1 MANSA
6 FDHEPTLTL
15 PVSSTNTALVT
26 WTGTGADTLG
36 NSTILVGAT
45 TMGLAADTDLLT
57 FGNGTIAITGAVTG
71 VTALTVDNLNINGN
85 TFTATSGAVNI
96 TPAAGSAI
104 VLDGAVN
111 VDAGVVTGATSIT
124 STEFVGGGVG
134 ITALAAANITAS
146 GTLPVLN
153 GSNLTA
159 LTSANLTGALP
170 AISGA
175 NLTNLPAG
183 GATINNATANELVT
197 VASTTTQLDAEAN
210 LTYDGAELNVG
221 GTSAKLVLDQGSGD
235 GYIFELR
242 STDVAHGISGYNTNT
257 YGQFMKKH
265 PTSGMLQIWGFSD
278 ADANQA
284 IGLSITGVSGIA
296 ANTTKTT
303 AAIGIVEILGGI
315 KNGSAIANAADA
327 GNILVI
333 RDAASGSAKMIVGQD
348 GDVRV
353 NENTK
358 MPSVTKGIA
367 KAWLSYDY
375 SGSTP
380 TIMGSYNIS
389 SLGDSNTGHVIV
401 YYTNSLDAAH
411 AATVGMTQTGTLG
424 SNMTGTSQST
434 TKVDIKSSNPADA
447 AADLDGSVVI
457 FGVSE

>member
-210 LTYDGAELNVG
+210 LTYDGAELKVSG
-221 GTSAKLVLDQGSGD
+221 SGAKLVLDQDSGD
-235 GYIFELR
+235 AYIFELR
-242 STDVAHGISGYNTNT
+242 STDVTTGLSRGTNV

-265 PTSGMLQIWGFSD
+265 TTSGMLQIWGFSD
-278 ADANQA
+278 SNANQA
-284 IGLSITGVSGIA
+284 IGMSLAGISGIA
-296 ANTTKTT
+296 ANATKSTG
-303 AAIGIVEILGGI
+303 AIGIVEINTGVISSGSI
-315 KNGSAIANAADA
+315 INPAANGNMV
-327 GNILVI
+327 VI
-333 RDAASGSAKMIVGQD
+333 RDAASGNSKFIFDED
-348 GDVRV
+348 GDGHADSSWTTYSDNRLKFNQEVIPYGLDTLMQLQPKVYDRDSGYLEDGV
-353 NENTK
+353 PVLEGKRNRQI
-358 MPSVTKGIA
+358 GFIA
-367 KAWLSYDY
+367 QEVKALI
-375 SGSTP
+375 P
-380 TIMGSYNIS
+380 E
-389 SLGDSNTGHVIV
+389 VIKDIDDEATSW
-401 YYTNSLDAAH
+401 YSLDDGKLVAVLVKAVQELN
-411 AATVGMTQTGTLG
+411 A
-424 SNMTGTSQST
+424 
-434 TKVDIKSSNPADA
+434 KVDA
-447 AADLDGSVVI
+447 LT
-457 FGVSE
+457 E